1 MNELSKLLVA
11 LMMAFILMMPK
22 NSVAQTST
30 VVFSDDFD
38 SGAGCGTLSPNWTTD
53 DATRAGINTDTANS
67 GNCSLFTRHG
77 VVTVTSSTVDLSG
90 ASFATLEAWVRKGD
104 DSFSENPDT
113 NEDLV
118 LEYRD
123 AGGTWIA
130 LQTFS
135 ATAIANGGIT
145 TVTTTLPVAALH
157 AAFQMRWRQTGGSG
171 SDFDYWH
178 VDDVVL
184 TENTGLPPAPT
195 VLNANGCEDFENG
208 FGNFTTTDT
217 TRSGIGSQTAN
228 SPGNSLFLR
237 HNTVTVTSIA
247 INTPTLN
254 EITIWV
260 RRGSDSFSENPEGAE
275 NLVLEYFNSSG
286 NWIALETFTGAGTQG
301 QIFNRTYTAT
311 ADMRHANFRFRIT
324 QTSGSGSDFDYW
336 HVDDLCFSSAPP
348 NIGVD
353 KTSVIVSDPV
363 NGTTNPKAL
372 PGAIIRYTLTVENT
386 GLGVPDGGSV
396 VVTDELPADTTM
408 FVGNLG
414 GGGSPF
420 IFTDG
425 TGSDATSLSID
436 FASLGSASD
445 GVIFLD
451 ASSSNITPV
460 IDFDGA
466 VRSFAIRMTGTM
478 NGTTGGGTPAFTIQ
492 YDVRLN

>member
-90 ASFATLEAWVRKGD
+90 ASFATLEAWVPKGD

-145 TVTTTLPVAALH
+145 TVNTTLPVAALH

-178 VDDVVL
+178 VDD
-184 TENTGLPPAPT
+184 
-195 VLNANGCEDFENG
+195 
-208 FGNFTTTDT
+208 
-217 TRSGIGSQTAN
+217 
-228 SPGNSLFLR
+228 
-237 HNTVTVTSIA
+237 
-247 INTPTLN
+247 
-254 EITIWV
+254 
-260 RRGSDSFSENPEGAE
+260 
-275 NLVLEYFNSSG
+275 
-286 NWIALETFTGAGTQG
+286 
-301 QIFNRTYTAT
+301 
-311 ADMRHANFRFRIT
+311 
-324 QTSGSGSDFDYW
+324 
-336 HVDDLCFSSAPP
+336 LCFSSAPP

-353 KTSVIVSDPV
+353 KTSVIISDPV

-372 PGAIIRYTLTVENT
+372 PGAIIRYTLAVENT

-466 VRSFAIRMTGTM
+466 VRCA
-478 NGTTGGGTPAFTIQ
+478 ALQ
-492 YDVRLN
+492 YE